1 MPRTRRPRTRGKA
14 RNVRSSSPAPSNASA
29 AVSTPPTG
37 RRSAAVSN
45 ASNASK
51 ASGRT
56 TQNSRGNRGRRG
68 GHGPA
73 RKSTGLGRNGSN
85 RGGGR
90 GRLAKKDSTLHQD
103 PSSYKDE
110 DGEVYKIGGMLQP
123 CECVCVCVD
132 SSAIAK
138 RCCRI

>member
-29 AVSTPPTG
+29 AVSTPPSG
-37 RRSAAVSN
+37 RRSAAA
-45 ASNASK
+45 ASASTSK
-51 ASGRT
+51 VSGRT

-68 GHGPA
+68 GHGSA
-73 RKSTGLGRNGSN
+73 RKNTGLGRNGSN
-85 RGGGR
+85 RGR

-110 DGEVYKIGGMLQP
+110 DGEVYKIGGKD
-123 CECVCVCVD
+123 CVLKNSLLLVY
-132 SSAIAK
+132 
-138 RCCRI
+138 